1 MAWASRRQQRSAA
14 AYWESARSLQ
24 YLLPDDLVVY
34 KDAFLFLFVLAILT
48 LRPQGLFVRQDAWR
62 SRV

>member
-1 MAWASRRQQRSAA
+1 VLRGVVLGVTQVA
-14 AYWESARSLQ
+14 LQ

-34 KDAFLFLFVLAILT
+34 KDAFLFLFVLAILI
-48 LRPQGLFVRQDAWR
+48 LRPQGLFVREDAWR